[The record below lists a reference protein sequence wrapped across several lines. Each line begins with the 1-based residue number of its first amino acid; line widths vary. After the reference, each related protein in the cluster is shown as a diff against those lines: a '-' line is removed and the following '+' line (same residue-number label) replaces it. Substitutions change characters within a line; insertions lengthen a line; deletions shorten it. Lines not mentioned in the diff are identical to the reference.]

1 VTLDNP
7 NPSQDEKQAEATR
20 LREAMPEVVLS
31 LFVLLKT
38 VISHNATHPF
48 ARQMATKV
56 VEAVSQ
62 SEPPWALQFIRG
74 GVFRDRELVQMGPG
88 GFRRAQTI
96 AMALSRLGF
105 HEITVEKEVDEDAW
119 LRLCEGLAK
128 GAIGGNDGLTGV
140 EIDGLSW
147 RAIPD
152 ASWGDE
158 AEEIDP
164 EVYAIIQLALCR
176 IDCERIYE
184 QVHERDAREGW
195 PWPSGLVVMRRLER
209 ALEADAAATAR
220 TLELAP
226 GSWTPARRA
235 LSATI
240 EVIRVLKK
248 LGVDPREWRAAAHLT
263 LILCVLTFEPRGG
276 KMMLEVSADLLT
288 FLTGQ
293 FSSTKRS
300 GLPPHHLRVST
311 LAHLIAQPD
320 PSKWLPL
327 IHLVSLAHELERER
341 APEDL
346 ELDLTRAD
354 LLAIAARDMGVR
366 FAPVWVKA
374 LVDVHGAIPVGA
386 RVRIGG
392 GEQGVVLDAR
402 AQEVD
407 VLLGSGVMKTVK
419 PQVLGLVSSFDM

>member
-1 VTLDNP
+1 MTLEDR
-7 NPSQDEKQAEATR
+7 SQDEQQAQATR

-38 VISHNATHPF
+38 VMSHNATHPF
-48 ARQMATKV
+48 SRQMASKV
-56 VEAVSQ
+56 VDAIAET
-62 SEPPWALQFIRG
+62 EPPWDLQFIRG
-74 GVFRDRELVQMGPG
+74 GVFRDRELVQMGTG

-96 AMALSRLGF
+96 AMALAKLGF
-105 HEITVEKEVDEDAW
+105 HELSVEREVDEDAW
-119 LRLCEGLAK
+119 LKLCEGLAK
-128 GAIGGNDGLTGV
+128 GAVGGTDGLDGV
-140 EIDGLSW
+140 VIDGLSW

-164 EVYAIIQLALCR
+164 EVYAIIQLSLCR
-176 IDCERIYE
+176 ADCERIYE
-184 QVHERDAREGW
+184 QIRASNGQGGW
-195 PWPSGLVVMRRLER
+195 PWSSGLVVMRRLER
-209 ALEADAAATAR
+209 AIDADAVATAR
-220 TLELAP
+220 TLELTP
-226 GSWTPARRA
+226 GAWGPARRA

-240 EVIRVLKK
+240 EIMRVLGK
-248 LGVDPREWRAAAHLT
+248 LGIHEKELRAAAHLG
-263 LILCVLTFEPRGG
+263 LVLGMLTFEPRGG
-276 KMMLEVSADLLT
+276 RTMLEVSDELLT

-293 FSSTKRS
+293 FSGTKRS

-327 IHLVSLAHELERER
+327 IHLISLVHELERMR

-346 ELDLTRAD
+346 EIDLTRAD

-374 LVDVHGAIPVGA
+374 LVDVHGAIPIGA
-386 RVRIGG
+386 RVRLGS

-407 VLLGSGVMKTVK
+407 VLLGSGAMKTVK
-419 PQVLGLVSSFDM
+419 PQGLGLVSSFEM